1 MARYEGIPPLIYG
14 TAFAF
19 EKSTELASAAL
30 QAGFRGIDTAG
41 SLHAYREKL
50 VGDAIAAAIAEGVV
64 QRHELWIQTK
74 FSPFREGKKPENYP
88 YDVTANVK
96 ERVKQSVES
105 SLKNLQ
111 TTYLDSL
118 IMHAPCPTLEGT
130 LATYA
135 AMEAYVPHTV
145 TALGVSNFDLPT
157 LRAVYEAAKVKPAV
171 VQNRFTAD
179 TVNPYDR
186 AVRQFCSEHDIAY
199 TPWGLLWGNPQLTN
213 LDGDANPRLVNQD
226 EEGSIYGML
235 AELGRQVGVTKQL
248 ALFGCMRSLDG
259 PKISILCGTKTVERM
274 GETVEGMARIDEFR
288 GGAEEKRRAWEEG
301 VGKLQGVVDG
311 HEA

>member
-1 MARYEGIPPLIYG
+1 
-14 TAFAF
+14 
-19 EKSTELASAAL
+19 
-30 QAGFRGIDTAG
+30 
-41 SLHAYREKL
+41 
-50 VGDAIAAAIAEGVV
+50 
-64 QRHELWIQTK
+64 
-74 FSPFREGKKPENYP
+74 
-88 YDVTANVK
+88 
-96 ERVKQSVES
+96 
-105 SLKNLQ
+105 LQ

-118 IMHAPCPTLEGT
+118 IMHATCPTLEET
-130 LATYA
+130 LTTYA

-179 TVNPYDR
+179 TVSSPTPGFPDDLPYAEDPYDR
-186 AVRQFCSEHDIAY
+186 DVRQFCSKHNIAY

-213 LDGDANPRLVNQD
+213 LDGDAELRLVYQE

-235 AELGRQVGVTKQL
+235 QELGSQIGVTKQL

-274 GETVEGMARIDEFR
+274 GETVEGMAKINEFK
-288 GGAEEKRRAWEEG
+288 GGAEQKRRVWEEC
-301 VGKLQGVVDG
+301 VRKLQGVVDG